1 MKKMKKFLGALAVAA
16 TVFSLV
22 IPMEMTVQAKPAPYT
37 DKTPYQIR
45 VFTGKQG
52 IFKDDGST
60 VKEYKVGDSFD
71 LGSIKVKTEFDEE
84 NKEYQKYYV
93 KGIKPSGSDRDDLA
107 NTSFTDVDCDMDYVV
122 VYGVSNEN
130 MVSYTVE
137 YLDQNG
143 NPMPQVESKSY
154 RGKIGDKPIV
164 PYVYIEGYTPQ
175 AYNLTK
181 TLRGAEERPEG
192 NVFTFYY
199 TPVPVVG
206 GGSHTVYDEETVT
219 TTNPITQVVPTENTG
234 AEGGAAAGGGGV
246 TVVPGE
252 GGDAQAEAGGA
263 AAGEEAANAEETPA
277 EPETLIDLDDE
288 EVPLANIPG
297 SNGNVAGSEAG
308 SFFVSMPPA
317 VIVGVVSLAVLVI
330 AAAWYLLFMRKKRTN
345 AGNDEE

>member
-1 MKKMKKFLGALAVAA
+1 MKKMKKFLGALATMVM
-16 TVFSLV
+16 VLSLV
-22 IPMEMTVQAKPAPYT
+22 VPVKMTVQAADGEGALPYSYT
-37 DKTPYQIR
+37 IR
-45 VFTGKQG
+45 VFAGKQG
-52 IFKDDGST
+52 TFQDGST
-60 VKEYKVGDSFD
+60 VKEYTGKSFNAGD
-71 LGSIKVKTEFDEE
+71 IKIEPAIAEDGKTKYD
-84 NKEYQKYYV
+84 KYYV
-93 KGIKPSGSDRDDLA
+93 KGIKPSGSDLSKNLVNPSFVDV
-107 NTSFTDVDCDMDYVV
+107 TSDMDYVV
-122 VYGVSNEN
+122 VYGIRGK
-130 MVSYTVE
+130 MVNYTVE
-137 YLDQNG
+137 YVDANG
-143 NPMPQVESKSY
+143 NPMPGVGSRTYE
-154 RGKIGDKPIV
+154 GNIGDKPIV
-164 PYVYIEGYTPQ
+164 PYLYIEGYTPQ
-175 AYNLTK
+175 AYSLTM
-181 TLRGAEERPEG
+181 TLRGPEERPEG
-192 NVFTFYY
+192 NVFTFRY

-234 AEGGAAAGGGGV
+234 NEGGAAAGGGGV

>member
-1 MKKMKKFLGALAVAA
+1 MKKMKKFLGALATMAMVL
-16 TVFSLV
+16 SLV
-22 IPMEMTVQAKPAPYT
+22 VPAGMTVQAADGDGALYSYT
-37 DKTPYQIR
+37 IR
-45 VFTGKQG
+45 VFAGKQG
-52 IFKDDGST
+52 KFQDGST
-60 VKEYKVGDSFD
+60 VKEYTGKSFNID
-71 LGSIKVKTEFDEE
+71 DIKVEPAVVENEDGKTQYE
-84 NKEYQKYYV
+84 KYYV
-93 KGIKPSGSDRDDLA
+93 KGIKPSGSDLSE
-107 NTSFTDVDCDMDYVV
+107 NLVNPSFVDAESDMDYVV
-122 VYGVSNEN
+122 VYGIRGK
-130 MVSYTVE
+130 MVNYTVE
-137 YLDQNG
+137 YLDANG
-143 NPMPQVESKSY
+143 NALAQRRTYEAN
-154 RGKIGDKPIV
+154 IGDKPIV
-164 PYVYIEGYTPQ
+164 PYQYIEGYTPQ
-175 AYNLTK
+175 AYSLTM
-181 TLRGAEERPEG
+181 TLRGPEERPEG
-192 NVFTFYY
+192 NVFTFRY

-206 GGSHTVYDEETVT
+206 GGSRTVYDEETVT

-234 AEGGAAAGGGGV
+234 NEGGAAAGGGGV